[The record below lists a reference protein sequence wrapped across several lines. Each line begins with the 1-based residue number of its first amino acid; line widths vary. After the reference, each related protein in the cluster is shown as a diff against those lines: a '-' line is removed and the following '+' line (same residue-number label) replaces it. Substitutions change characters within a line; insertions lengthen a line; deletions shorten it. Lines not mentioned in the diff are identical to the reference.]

1 MYNKDIKKWT
11 KNTILTSS
19 PAVTFFQDLIL
30 EKEYIEQNEEDWK
43 SLIYVEAK
51 VISNTVLLS
60 FKKRIIQVLQLI
72 AVSVKSSKKIGH
84 VLT

>member
-1 MYNKDIKKWT
+1 MS
-11 KNTILTSS
+11 SS
-19 PAVTFFQDLIL
+19 PAPTFHQDLIL
-30 EKEYIEQNEEDWK
+30 EKEYIEQNGEDWK
-43 SLIYVEAK
+43 SLNYVEAK
-51 VISNTVLLS
+51 VISNTILLS

>member
-1 MYNKDIKKWT
+1 M
-11 KNTILTSS
+11 TSS
-19 PAVTFFQDLIL
+19 PAPTFLQDLIL

-60 FKKRIIQVLQLI
+60 FKKIMIQVLHLI
-72 AVSVKSSKKIGH
+72 AVSVKSSKKVGH

>member
-1 MYNKDIKKWT
+1 M
-11 KNTILTSS
+11 TSS
-19 PAVTFFQDLIL
+19 PAPTFLQDLIL
-30 EKEYIEQNEEDWK
+30 EKEYLEQNEEDWK

-60 FKKRIIQVLQLI
+60 FKKRIFQVLQLI
-72 AVSVKSSKKIGH
+72 AVSVKSSKKIVH

>member
-1 MYNKDIKKWT
+1 M
-11 KNTILTSS
+11 TSS

-30 EKEYIEQNEEDWK
+30 EKEYIEQNGEDWK

-51 VISNTVLLS
+51 VISNTILLS

>member
-1 MYNKDIKKWT
+1 MS
-11 KNTILTSS
+11 SS
-19 PAVTFFQDLIL
+19 PAPTFHQDLIL
-30 EKEYIEQNEEDWK
+30 EKEYIEQNGEDWK

-60 FKKRIIQVLQLI
+60 FNKRIIQVLQLI

>member
-1 MYNKDIKKWT
+1 M
-11 KNTILTSS
+11 TSS
-19 PAVTFFQDLIL
+19 PAPTFLQDLIL

-43 SLIYVEAK
+43 SLNYVEAK
-51 VISNTVLLS
+51 VISNTVLFS
-60 FKKRIIQVLQLI
+60 FKKRILQVLQLI

>member
-1 MYNKDIKKWT
+1 M
-11 KNTILTSS
+11 TSS
-19 PAVTFFQDLIL
+19 PAPTFLQDLIL
-30 EKEYIEQNEEDWK
+30 EKEYIEQNGEDWK

>member
-1 MYNKDIKKWT
+1 M
-11 KNTILTSS
+11 
-19 PAVTFFQDLIL
+19 
-30 EKEYIEQNEEDWK
+30 EKEYIEQNGEDWK

-51 VISNTVLLS
+51 VISKSVLLS
-60 FKKRIIQVLQLI
+60 FKKRIFQVLQLI

>member
-1 MYNKDIKKWT
+1 M
-11 KNTILTSS
+11 TSS
-19 PAVTFFQDLIL
+19 PAPTFLQDLIL

-43 SLIYVEAK
+43 SLICVEAK

>member
-1 MYNKDIKKWT
+1 M
-11 KNTILTSS
+11 TSS
-19 PAVTFFQDLIL
+19 PAPTFLQDLIL

-51 VISNTVLLS
+51 VISNTILLS

>member
-1 MYNKDIKKWT
+1 MS
-11 KNTILTSS
+11 SS
-19 PAVTFFQDLIL
+19 PAPTFHQDLIL
-30 EKEYIEQNEEDWK
+30 EKEYIEQNGEDWK

-51 VISNTVLLS
+51 VISNTVLFS

-72 AVSVKSSKKIGH
+72 AVSVTSSKKIGH

>member
-1 MYNKDIKKWT
+1 M
-11 KNTILTSS
+11 TSS
-19 PAVTFFQDLIL
+19 PAPTFLQDLIL

>member
-1 MYNKDIKKWT
+1 MT
-11 KNTILTSS
+11 FS
-19 PAVTFFQDLIL
+19 PAPTFLQDLIL

-51 VISNTVLLS
+51 VISNTILLS